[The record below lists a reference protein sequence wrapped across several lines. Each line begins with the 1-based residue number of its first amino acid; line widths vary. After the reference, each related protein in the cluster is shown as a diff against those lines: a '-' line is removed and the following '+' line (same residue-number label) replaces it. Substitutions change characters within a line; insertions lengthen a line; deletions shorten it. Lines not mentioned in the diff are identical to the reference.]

1 MGHIIRP
8 AIREHAKEWG
18 INPRKIGIMGAS
30 AGGHLVST
38 AVTHFTSDDATV
50 PCEQSIRYFEALN
63 ANKVS
68 ASLHIYPTGKHGWG
82 YKDSFTYK
90 HEWTSELEKWL
101 KEINK

>member
-38 AVTHFTSDDATV
+38 AVTHFTSDEDRPDFQILFYPWTIMDAQYGQVLLGKQPGTFTL
-50 PCEQSIRYFEALN
+50 QANTAGDTKIAL
-63 ANKVS
+63 
-68 ASLHIYPTGKHGWG
+68 P
-82 YKDSFTYK
+82 
-90 HEWTSELEKWL
+90 
-101 KEINK
+101 INMNGPVNWKNG